1 MSAGALA
8 GEAACLAAA
17 LCWAVAVMLFRGPIA
32 EHGAR
37 AVNLAKNSLAAVL
50 LGITVLLFGQ
60 VPELLATPPDVLVVI
75 AASALLGLSVGDT
88 ALFAAVRRLG
98 AHRALLLMTL
108 VPLFA
113 ALMARVF
120 QHERLLPSQ
129 MLGGAIVLLGVA
141 AVVAPDRRDR
151 AGVEGL
157 EDTKGA
163 RGLDLAGLGLGVL
176 GAAGQAAGLVLAK
189 SALATMP
196 ILGASFVRMTIG
208 AAGLALM
215 LAAGRRLEKSW
226 HALRRRRALVAIVPP
241 ALLGTYVAFLLMMA
255 GVAWAPAAVAAVLL
269 GTSPVFSLFLEAR
282 AQGRRVSARHFF
294 GTALA
299 VAGVA
304 VLVAAG

>member
-1 MSAGALA
+1 MSAGVLA

-17 LCWAVAVMLFRGPIA
+17 LCWAVAVTLFRGPIA

-37 AVNLAKNSLAAVL
+37 AVNLAKNTIAAVL
-50 LGITVLLFGQ
+50 LGVTVLVFGQ
-60 VPELLATPPDVLVVI
+60 VPALLATPGDVWVLI
-75 AASALLGLSVGDT
+75 AASALIGLSVGDT
-88 ALFAAVRRLG
+88 ALFAAVGRLG

-113 ALMARVF
+113 ALLARLF
-120 QHERLLPSQ
+120 QDERLLPRQ
-129 MLGGAIVLLGVA
+129 MVGGAIVLLGVA

-151 AGVEGL
+151 TGV
-157 EDTKGA
+157 KGVA
-163 RGLDLAGLGLGVL
+163 RAPGLDLAGLGLGTL

-189 SALATMP
+189 AALASMP

-208 AAGLALM
+208 AAGLAVM
-215 LAAGRRLEKSW
+215 LAAGRRLGARW
-226 HALRRRRALVAIVPP
+226 RALRRRRALIAIVPP
-241 ALLGTYVAFLLMMA
+241 AVLGTYIAFLLMMA

-282 AQGRRVSARHFF
+282 ALGRPVSARHLL
-294 GTALA
+294 GTGVA

-304 VLVAAG
+304 VLVSAG